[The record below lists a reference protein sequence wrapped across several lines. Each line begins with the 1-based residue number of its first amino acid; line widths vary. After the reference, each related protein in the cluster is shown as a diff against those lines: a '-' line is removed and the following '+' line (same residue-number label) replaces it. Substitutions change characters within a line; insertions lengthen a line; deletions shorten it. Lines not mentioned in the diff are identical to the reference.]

1 MRSRE
6 ARQGWPV
13 HAPRGVRL
21 RLSPGLNLATLP
33 YAASVMAPTSSA
45 HRPCRDALFDVHPQ
59 TGVIIEVFYTDRT
72 METFG
77 RCGAGWFWWSRRR
90 GFAPSGLAA
99 GPFPTSYAAYRD
111 ALVTGF
117 RPRG

>member
-1 MRSRE
+1 MPPGGGGKCALQADTNLE
-6 ARQGWPV
+6 A
-13 HAPRGVRL
+13 
-21 RLSPGLNLATLP
+21 LP
-33 YAASVMAPTSSA
+33 YAASVMAPTSSY
-45 HRPCRDALFDVHPQ
+45 RDALVDVHPQ

-77 RCGAGWFWWSRRR
+77 RCGAGWFWWSPRR
-90 GFAPSGLAA
+90 GIAPSGLAA